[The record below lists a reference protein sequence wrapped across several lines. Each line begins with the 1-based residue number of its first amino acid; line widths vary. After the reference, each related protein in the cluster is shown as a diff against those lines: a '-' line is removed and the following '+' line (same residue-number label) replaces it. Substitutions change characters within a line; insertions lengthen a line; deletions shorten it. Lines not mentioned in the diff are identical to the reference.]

1 MWGKRKKTKEQALES
16 FANPEAQV
24 QSQTSSFGKSLRR
37 KQKNVPEPKPEL
49 DLTLALPDTK
59 DFRTSLMMP
68 AFSARFSMLREA
80 DDPGS
85 KIGKASDDSVL
96 FPKRASRMNLFN
108 HNPLTDIAEVDSIR
122 GSTFRPPFADNGHS
136 HSFSDGY
143 ASDDGGSIMGRSK
156 PGEGNNLFGGR
167 QKLYRIPAKGDG
179 EASTTG
185 MGGRHMYE
193 SDVSMSMFQQL
204 RLKDKMERA
213 SEDTNERP
221 GSLQQTTD
229 TEDTDTVNSPS
240 TGFSKNRGTTS
251 STTSAPS
258 NRRTSTAATSV
269 ASESPALPQNSSTT
283 SVNARTSDQSSA
295 VERNSTLHKR
305 LYGAN
310 LDQVSPNRRNF
321 RDMPENTPRPQAA
334 NNAKIANSLSSSR
347 SATNLGERYNR
358 QNQVFATSAFRA
370 ASPPPSAGTPAFPP
384 IDLGLQSAKR
394 SISPA
399 DARNNTSTPVS
410 EDEDVATYTQS
421 VQPNDRGKATAMGLF
436 NRPQRQYDE
445 HQFTQRQ
452 LQMAE
457 GRNSPAQARENSS
470 RAESRA
476 SEAQDRR
483 ISNEAKKRSSNPRK
497 SPMPKSRASPVP
509 SNGRNSPL
517 VDWAPPTPPLTGRA
531 RNKSTASVAA
541 AATVKARAE
550 ELIRRQNA
558 ELAVLEAQSFGGE
571 QTVKETASALPSST
585 PSLTN
590 GTFLDTFD
598 GSEDE
603 AGADSRYQ
611 STCQSQSRKG
621 QEGIHPALR
630 DGSLDFDFGD
640 AVSHSAPSN
649 DTTPN
654 DSNDSLTALPQQQYD
669 PNETLTSNSYGQTR
683 PTKTILAP
691 GLGLAGMISHMRD
704 NSAGSSIY
712 PPNSPAFPPPS
723 PNFSRGSQVETPR
736 AASIASTT
744 RTWNPPEST
753 HSDPWD
759 LDKFSSNQP
768 ETKHES
774 APRDPNAQM
783 AKKAQQMLGL
793 ATALKEK
800 SKAQQILGDD
810 APNNEEYSQWQEDS
824 RSMHHRDLSSGT
836 QKERDDFESE
846 LTERQR
852 KIKESLKTAVD
863 DRSRSQSPGNS
874 GRSPSMSTNPFS
886 ALKHRPSKTSLSQ
899 KSGDPTNSSK
909 AMKMLGISG
918 PPPMAQALPRYQH
931 NAWQEEEER
940 MLQDFGRR
948 PKQRSPE
955 DSFEHP
961 RRSPPRDQSTGRY
974 RDQSTNRSGRSTPY
988 EDERER
994 ARQRSATPNSGRTSR
1009 NRSDSAASG
1018 PSRSRQG
1025 RYRDGPEPAMPGA
1038 YNIAP
1043 IGEMRSPAMG
1053 GPVMNGPP
1061 RRPSEPPM
1069 DPRQNGRSGSA
1080 MSNRQRST
1088 SRPVIPEQREGLRR
1102 GPSLMTATMPSG
1114 QQMRSPR
1121 PILSANESMPS
1132 PRDAI
1137 PESPRHSPPEHS
1149 FMPRP
1154 SPQDE
1159 MMPSPRRA
1167 PMPPGPSY
1175 SVPSSP
1181 HVGDYNMPRS
1191 AQPSPRIQSSGQF
1204 SDGRTTPSAN
1214 GRTTPSQGGRKKSVS
1229 KHMISEPTF
1238 LSSTSSVPLVTL
1250 PNGHTVEQQGSAP
1263 MLPPQNPH
1271 RRGNTTTQSI
1281 FGGFNGSTEPRKISS
1296 PLPSSIPES
1305 PDRMVFV
1312 QNEEPRHRP
1321 MAPEQKKQR
1330 NRLRKSSSEGGNM
1343 AAKAARQAM
1352 HMDRIA
1358 SPQVPTFPN
1367 RSATN
1372 LGGDG
1377 GMF

>member
-1 MWGKRKKTKEQALES
+1 MAQAES
-16 FANPEAQV
+16 FANPDAQV
-24 QSQTSSFGKSLRR
+24 QSSFGKSLRR
-37 KQKNVPEPKPEL
+37 KQKSVPEVKPEI
-49 DLTLALPDTK
+49 DLTLALPDTNQ
-59 DFRTSLMMP
+59 FRTSLMMP

-80 DDPGS
+80 DDPAT

-96 FPKRASRMNLFN
+96 FPKRASRMNLFS

-122 GSTFRPPFADNGHS
+122 GSTFRPPFADNGRS

-167 QKLYRIPAKGDG
+167 QKLYRILAKGDG
-179 EASTTG
+179 EPSITG

-204 RLKDKMERA
+204 RLKEKMERA

-221 GSLQQTTD
+221 SSLQQNTD
-229 TEDTDTVNSPS
+229 TEDADTVNSPS

-269 ASESPALPQNSSTT
+269 ASESPALPQNNSNTN
-283 SVNARTSDQSSA
+283 VNARISDQSSA
-295 VERNSTLHKR
+295 IERNGTLPKR

-321 RDMPENTPRPQAA
+321 RDVPENITRPRAA
-334 NNAKIANSLSSSR
+334 SNAKLAYSLSSSR

-358 QNQVFATSAFRA
+358 QNQVFATSAFRT
-370 ASPPPSAGTPAFPP
+370 ASPPPSAATPVFPP
-384 IDLGLQSAKR
+384 MDLGLQNAMR

-399 DARNNTSTPVS
+399 DSRNNMSTPVS
-410 EDEDVATYTQS
+410 EDEDVATYTHS

-445 HQFTQRQ
+445 QQFTQRQ

-476 SEAQDRR
+476 SEVQERQF
-483 ISNEAKKRSSNPRK
+483 SGEAKKRSSNPRK
-497 SPMPKSRASPVP
+497 SPKPKSRASPVP
-509 SNGRNSPL
+509 SNGRSSSP
-517 VDWAPPTPPLTGRA
+517 VDWAPPPTPPPTSRP
-531 RNKSTASVAA
+531 RTKSSASTAA
-541 AATVKARAE
+541 AATVKARAQ
-550 ELIRRQNA
+550 ELIQRQNA
-558 ELAVLEAQSFGGE
+558 ELAALEAQRFGGD
-571 QTVKETASALPSST
+571 QAAKQATTVPPSST
-585 PSLTN
+585 RSVTN
-590 GTFLDTFD
+590 GTFLDTLD
-598 GSEDE
+598 ASDNE
-603 AGADSRYQ
+603 AEVRSRHQ
-611 STCQSQSRKG
+611 STRQSQSRKA

-649 DTTPN
+649 DSTPN
-654 DSNDSLTALPQQQYD
+654 DSNDSLTALPQQEYNR
-669 PNETLTSNSYGQTR
+669 NETLTSDSYGQTR
-683 PTKTILAP
+683 STQMKLTP

-712 PPNSPAFPPPS
+712 APNSPAFPPPS
-723 PNFSRGSQVETPR
+723 PNFSGGSQVDTPR
-736 AASIASTT
+736 AASIASTA

-759 LDKFSSNQP
+759 LDKFSGNQP
-768 ETKHES
+768 EIKYES

-824 RSMHHRDLSSGT
+824 RSMHQRDVSSGT
-836 QKERDDFESE
+836 QQERDDFENQ
-846 LTERQR
+846 LAERRR
-852 KIKESLKTAVD
+852 KVNESLKSAVD
-863 DRSRSQSPGNS
+863 DRSRSASPGNP

-899 KSGDPTNSSK
+899 RSGDHASSSK

-918 PPPMAQALPRYQH
+918 PPPMAQALSRHPQH

-948 PKQRSPE
+948 PKQRLPD

-961 RRSPPRDQSTGRY
+961 RRSPPRDQSAGRY

-988 EDERER
+988 DEERER
-994 ARQRSATPNSGRTSR
+994 ARQRSATPNSGRSSR

-1018 PSRSRQG
+1018 RSKSRQG
-1025 RYRDGPEPAMPGA
+1025 KYRDEPEPAMPGA
-1038 YNIAP
+1038 FP
-1043 IGEMRSPAMG
+1043 ITPMGDMRSPTMG
-1053 GPVMNGPP
+1053 GSIMNGPP
-1061 RRPSEPPM
+1061 RRPSEATM

-1080 MSNRQRST
+1080 MSNRQRSN
-1088 SRPVIPEQREGLRR
+1088 SRPVVTDQREGSRR

-1114 QQMRSPR
+1114 QPMRSPR
-1121 PILSANESMPS
+1121 PVLSANESMPS
-1132 PRDAI
+1132 PRDVI
-1137 PESPRHSPPEHS
+1137 PESPRLSPPDHSLMLRHSPQE
-1149 FMPRP
+1149 
-1154 SPQDE
+1154 E
-1159 MMPSPRRA
+1159 VMPSPRRA
-1167 PMPPGPSY
+1167 PMPPGHSY

-1191 AQPSPRIQSSGQF
+1191 AQPSPRIPPGGQF
-1204 SDGRTTPSAN
+1204 SEGLTTPSAN
-1214 GRTTPSQGGRKKSVS
+1214 GRTTPSQTGGRKKSVS

-1250 PNGHTVEQQGSAP
+1250 PTGQTVEQHATVP
-1263 MLPPQNPH
+1263 VLPPQNPR
-1271 RRGNTTTQSI
+1271 RRGNTTTQAI
-1281 FGGFNGSTEPRKISS
+1281 FNGFNGSAESRQISS

-1305 PDRMVFV
+1305 PDRLMFL
-1312 QNEEPRHRP
+1312 QNEEPKHRP
-1321 MAPEQKKQR
+1321 MAEKRQR

-1352 HMDRIA
+1352 HMDRIT